1 MHIRYLLVI
10 LIFVHACRLQVQAQ
24 ERDTLKTLT
33 LDEVVVAGSYRN
45 SINRNISQPVDLAD
59 KTFLTE
65 HFTGNLVQTLDNMAG
80 IRSMDIGAGFAKP
93 MIRGLGFNRIV
104 VAGNGVKQEGQQ
116 WGADHGLEI
125 DAFNVERVVV
135 RKGPSSLLYGSD
147 AMGGAIEILPL
158 PAPPDNQL
166 YGEVALLGK
175 SVNGTL
181 GGSIMLGVK
190 RNIDKLNHHAW
201 HVKARFSEQH
211 FGDYRIPADT
221 VVYLTQRMP
230 IYGRKLKN
238 TAGFERDASLFA
250 EYHHKSYYA
259 NYAVDNAFQKV
270 GFFSGAHGVPDV
282 SRLQDDGDSRNIDM
296 PFSTVNHLKAT
307 THQQFTDND
316 VVIHWDL
323 GFQHNHREEWSL
335 FHTHY
340 AAQPAP
346 AKDPD
351 KELDFSLSTASSALR
366 TEWSAGE
373 LWKHT
378 AGWDV
383 QYQHNGIAGYSFLLP
398 EFKRF
403 TTGGLWLSVFRPN
416 GKLTFSGGLRYDFGK
431 VRIAGYQDVYL
442 EKYLRERNYPEDIV
456 EAHKWRSYPV
466 DRRFGDISGSLGAIL
481 QLSES
486 YLVKIN
492 IGRSFRL
499 PGANELASNGV
510 HHGAFRH
517 EQGDGS
523 LRSER
528 GWQFDAGFVFE
539 SDGIRMAI
547 SPFFS
552 WFENYIY
559 LRPTGE
565 WSVLPHAGQIYRYSG
580 AEAVFA
586 GSEAEF
592 SVNFLHNLTY
602 RLSGEYVYTHNV
614 DKHTPMAFSP
624 PASMRNVVVFN
635 ALKNLRL
642 IAEVQTVA
650 AQNRVAQNEDRTRG
664 ANLVHLSASTHLPYA
679 DVTLSVHN
687 LLNTAY
693 FNHLSFYR
701 RVEIPEPGRNIQ
713 LLIRVPF
720 ELRIKN

>member
-1 MHIRYLLVI
+1 M
-10 LIFVHACRLQVQAQ
+10 QAQ
-24 ERDTLKTLT
+24 ETDTLKTQT
-33 LDEVVVAGSYRN
+33 LDEVVVTGSYRK
-45 SINRNISQPVDLAD
+45 SIDRNTSQSVAVAD
-59 KTFLTE
+59 KAFLTG
-65 HFTGNLVQTLDNMAG
+65 HFTGNLVQTLEHIAG
-80 IRSMDIGAGFAKP
+80 IRSMDIGTGFAKP

-104 VAGNGVKQEGQQ
+104 VAENGIKQEGQQ
-116 WGADHGLEI
+116 WGADHGLEM

-135 RKGPSSLLYGSD
+135 CKGPSSLLYGSD
-147 AMGGAIEILPL
+147 AMGGAIEVLPL
-158 PAPPDNQL
+158 PAPLENQL

-181 GGSIMLGVK
+181 GGSLMLGVK
-190 RNIDKLNHHAW
+190 QSAW

-250 EYHHKSYYA
+250 EYRQGGYYA
-259 NYAVDNAFQKV
+259 NYAIGNAFQKV
-270 GFFSGAHGVPDV
+270 GFFSGAHGIPDI

-296 PFSTVNHLKAT
+296 PFSWVNHLKAT
-307 THQQFTDND
+307 TRQQFTNNGLA
-316 VVIHWDL
+316 IRWDL
-323 GFQHNHREEWSL
+323 GFQHNRREEWSL

-340 AAQPAP
+340 AAQPVP

-351 KELDFSLSTASSALR
+351 KELAFSLSTVSSAMR
-366 TEWSAGE
+366 AEWTAGA

-378 AGWDV
+378 TGWDV
-383 QYQHNGIAGYSFLLP
+383 QYQRNGIAGYSFLLP
-398 EFKRF
+398 EFERF
-403 TTGGLWLSVFRPN
+403 TAGGLWLSVFRPN
-416 GKLTFSGGLRYDFGK
+416 ERLTVSGGLRYDFGTIN
-431 VRIAGYQDVYL
+431 IAGYQDVYL
-442 EKYLRERNYPEDIV
+442 EKYLRDRNYQEDVV
-456 EAHKWRSYPV
+456 EAHKWRSYPI
-466 DRRFGDISGSLGAIL
+466 DRKFGNVSGSLGVNL
-481 QLSES
+481 QLSDF
-486 YLVKIN
+486 YLIKIN

-523 LRSER
+523 LRSEQ
-528 GWQFDAGFVFE
+528 GWQLDAGFVFE
-539 SDGIRMAI
+539 REGIELSF

-586 GSEAEF
+586 GSEVEL
-592 SVNFLHNLTY
+592 SVDFLRNLTY

-614 DKHTPMAFSP
+614 DEHTPMAFSP
-624 PASMRNVVVFN
+624 PASMRNALVFKP
-635 ALKNLRL
+635 LKDFRL
-642 IAEVQTVA
+642 TAEIQTVA
-650 AQNRVAQNEDRTRG
+650 DQNRVARNEDRTRG
-664 ANLVHLSASTHLPYA
+664 ANLVHLSASVHLSCA
-679 DVTLSVHN
+679 DIMLSVYN
-687 LLNTAY
+687 LLDTAY

-701 RVEIPEPGRNIQ
+701 KAEIPEPGRNIQ
-713 LLIRVPF
+713 LSIKIPF
-720 ELRIKN
+720 VGCISNCRKIK

>member
-1 MHIRYLLVI
+1 MHIRYLPVM
-10 LIFVHACRLQVQAQ
+10 LIVVPVFCLQMQAQ
-24 ERDTLKTLT
+24 EADTLKTLT
-33 LDEVVVAGSYRN
+33 LDEFVVTGSYRK
-45 SINRNISQPVDLAD
+45 SIDGSTSQAVGLAD

-65 HFTGNLVQTLDNMAG
+65 HFTGNLVQTLGHMAG

-104 VAGNGVKQEGQQ
+104 VAENGVKQEGQQ

-147 AMGGAIEILPL
+147 AMGGVIEILPL
-158 PAPPDNQL
+158 PAPLQNQW

-175 SVNGTL
+175 SVNETL
-181 GGSIMLGVK
+181 GGSLMLGVK
-190 RNIDKLNHHAW
+190 RNAW
-201 HVKARFSEQH
+201 HVKTRFSEQH

-221 VVYLTQRMP
+221 VVYLTQQMP
-230 IYGRKLKN
+230 IDGRKLKN
-238 TAGFERDASLFA
+238 TAGFERDASLLA
-250 EYHHKSYYA
+250 EYQQSGYHA
-259 NYAVDNAFQKV
+259 GYAVSNAFQKV
-270 GFFSGAHGVPDV
+270 GFFPGAHGVPDV

-296 PFSTVNHLKAT
+296 PFSKVNHLKAT
-307 THQQFTDND
+307 TSQQLTSDD
-316 VVIHWDL
+316 RVIRWDL
-323 GFQHNHREEWSL
+323 GFQQNHREEWSL

-340 AAQPAP
+340 ATQPLP

-351 KELDFSLSTASSALR
+351 KELAFSLSTASSALR
-366 TEWSAGE
+366 VEWSSGE
-373 LWKHT
+373 FWKHT

-383 QYQHNGIAGYSFLLP
+383 QYQRNSIAGYSFLLP
-398 EFKRF
+398 EYKRF

-416 GKLTFSGGLRYDFGK
+416 HQLTVSGGVRYDFGTMN
-431 VRIAGYQDVYL
+431 ISGYQDIYL
-442 EKYLRERNYPEDIV
+442 EKYLRERNYPEPVV
-456 EAHKWRSYPV
+456 EANKWRSYPI
-466 DRRFGDISGSLGAIL
+466 DRRFGDVSGSLGVVLRMSDFYVMKA
-481 QLSES
+481 
-486 YLVKIN
+486 N

-523 LRSER
+523 LRSEH
-528 GWQFDAGFVFE
+528 GWQLDAGFIFE
-539 SDGIRMAI
+539 REGIRLTC

-565 WSVLPHAGQIYRYSG
+565 WSVLPHAGQVYRYSG

-586 GSEAEF
+586 GSEAEL
-592 SVNFLHNLTY
+592 SLALLRCLTY

-614 DKHTPMAFSP
+614 DEHTPMAFSP
-624 PASMRNVVVFN
+624 PASMRNALVFN
-635 ALKNLRL
+635 PLKGLQL
-642 IAEVQTVA
+642 VAEMQTVA
-650 AQNRVAQNEDRTRG
+650 TQNRIARNEERTRG
-664 ANLVHLSASTHLPYA
+664 ANLVHLSASVHLPYA
-679 DVTLSVHN
+679 DVRLSAHN

-701 RVEIPEPGRNIQ
+701 RVEIPEPGRDIQ
-713 LLIRVPF
+713 LSIKIPF
-720 ELRIKN
+720 ELRN